1 MLDACAETPI
11 WSKTDWIED
20 VKPSTATLISMVASL
35 ISQVVEGRSGYSD
48 GALLG
53 RLAVRCLLDDGY
65 IAGTV
70 LKPFTNNWMATFE
83 KCLRN
88 AAAAGDL
95 GEYPTTPHLCAWLLH
110 HIALGLMLH
119 ASSRNPIDYKV
130 PKHTVIRETVRFA
143 LRGVGLK
150 GRADQP
156 SLQFEVHMRGREM
169 MSRPNFLDLTV
180 SEQTL
185 RCLGQA
191 RFKFNSV
198 PRSGVQC
205 SPFETPRKEPVPSPS
220 AALRINFVE
229 GRLLRAN
236 GRKKTRKHV
245 LSCVEGSEHR
255 TRDSEVLP

>member
-1 MLDACAETPI
+1 MQTGSDIRGSSRLSSDERREAIIEAVKGVFAKKGFERTTSRDLAKAARVSEALLYKYFPTKLSLYEAMLDACAETPI

-35 ISQVVEGRSGYSD
+35 ISQVVEGRSAYSD

-65 IAGTV
+65 TAGTV

-95 GEYPTTPHLCAWLLH
+95 GGYPTTPHLCAWLLH

-130 PKHTVIRETVRFA
+130 PKHTLIRETVRFA
-143 LRGVGLK
+143 LRGIGLK
-150 GRADQP
+150 EEPINRHYNQ
-156 SLQFEVHMRGREM
+156 
-169 MSRPNFLDLTV
+169 
-180 SEQTL
+180 
-185 RCLGQA
+185 
-191 RFKFNSV
+191 RFICEIEK
-198 PRSGVQC
+198 
-205 SPFETPRKEPVPSPS
+205 
-220 AALRINFVE
+220 
-229 GRLLRAN
+229 
-236 GRKKTRKHV
+236 
-245 LSCVEGSEHR
+245 
-255 TRDSEVLP
+255 

>member
-1 MLDACAETPI
+1 MQTGPYIGGSSRLSSDERREAIIEAVKGVFAKKGFERTTSRDLAKAARVSEALLYKYFPTKLSLYEAMLDACAETPI

-150 GRADQP
+150 EEPINRHYN
-156 SLQFEVHMRGREM
+156 SRFICEVE
-169 MSRPNFLDLTV
+169 
-180 SEQTL
+180 
-185 RCLGQA
+185 
-191 RFKFNSV
+191 K
-198 PRSGVQC
+198 
-205 SPFETPRKEPVPSPS
+205 
-220 AALRINFVE
+220 
-229 GRLLRAN
+229 
-236 GRKKTRKHV
+236 
-245 LSCVEGSEHR
+245 
-255 TRDSEVLP
+255 